1 MRDLITLEEA
11 MGRLEGLADKMD
23 RRRALGVRLDRED
36 SDTLTDLRTLLSAL
50 RSRPTREDV
59 ARVIDPWAFENVPH
73 RGRLMRGARALADAQ
88 AVLRLFEGG
97 E

>member
-1 MRDLITLEEA
+1 MTTLEEA
-11 MGRLEGLADKMD
+11 MERADGALASGNAVVMVTRKT
-23 RRRALGVRLDRED
+23 LDAI
-36 SDTLTDLRTLLSAL
+36 LSAL

-73 RGRLMRGARALADAQ
+73 RGRLMRKARALADAQ